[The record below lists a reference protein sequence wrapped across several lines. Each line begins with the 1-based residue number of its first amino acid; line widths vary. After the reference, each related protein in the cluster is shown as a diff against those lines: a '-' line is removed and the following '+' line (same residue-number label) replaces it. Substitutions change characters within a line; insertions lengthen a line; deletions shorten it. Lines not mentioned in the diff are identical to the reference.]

1 MTTTKSENLAKLENG
16 VKNWVSLDGE
26 YTDFTIVQSIL
37 TQDEEG
43 GFFLVD
49 HNESV
54 EIIFAWFSS
63 FSPEVQISVDFKTN
77 GTPDQLKD
85 AKNIFEVFVS
95 RLKR

>member
-1 MTTTKSENLAKLENG
+1 MTTTKSENLEKLENG
-16 VKNWVSLDGE
+16 VRKWVSLDGE

-49 HNESV
+49 HKESV
-54 EIIFAWFSS
+54 EIIYAWISS
-63 FSPEVQISVDFKTN
+63 FSSEIQLSVDFKTN
-77 GTPDQLKD
+77 GTSEQLKD
-85 AKNIFEVFVS
+85 AKNIFEVFAS